1 MLDSKDSLRGI
12 NQEPVNHP
20 VSVLFSG
27 GFDHHSDAAVFSGL
41 LRMRMSCNSQGY
53 PQIQPADGELFQ
65 RVLGTLTGGLLGVL
79 LIVRLWA
86 EALPLPRRHVGSFD
100 LAPRTGTRRPLG
112 LRRNPWSPS
121 RENPTLS
128 VNRTPLFNYGSNI
141 CTERSGQFGRQW
153 RGGNSRFL

>member
-1 MLDSKDSLRGI
+1 
-12 NQEPVNHP
+12 
-20 VSVLFSG
+20 
-27 GFDHHSDAAVFSGL
+27 
-41 LRMRMSCNSQGY
+41 MRMSCNSQGY

-112 LRRNPWSPS
+112 LRRNPLISLQRESHPFRQQNTPFQLRQQHLHRKVRTIWPS
-121 RENPTLS
+121 VT
-128 VNRTPLFNYGSNI
+128 
-141 CTERSGQFGRQW
+141 GRKQQVSIAMHCVQ
-153 RGGNSRFL
+153 RR